1 MTKNILESIVLILVA
16 ITFAMILTKPKYDE
30 YKTQKGLVEQKQ
42 VELQTSEDYFK
53 SLERISAELKNY
65 GPGIAK
71 VESALPDD
79 PNAAELTNFLEVTA
93 AQNGLIIKNLNY
105 SLKTPEEAS
114 NAPEASNTPISV
126 DAQESQKN
134 QQSSQKIQTQELN
147 LAVSGPYQA
156 WKDFS
161 NRIEKS
167 SRLLEID
174 NVVMST
180 NLNGTGAQT
189 EEAATQ
195 SAINPIL
202 DYTVKLIF
210 HSY

>member
-1 MTKNILESIVLILVA
+1 
-16 ITFAMILTKPKYDE
+16 
-30 YKTQKGLVEQKQ
+30 
-42 VELQTSEDYFK
+42 
-53 SLERISAELKNY
+53 
-65 GPGIAK
+65 
-71 VESALPDD
+71 
-79 PNAAELTNFLEVTA
+79 LEVTA

>member
-30 YKTQKGLVEQKQ
+30 YQVQKALVAQKEA
-42 VELQTSEDYFK
+42 ELQTREDYFK
-53 SLERISAELKNY
+53 SLERAAAELKNY
-65 GPGIAK
+65 GPSLAK

-79 PNAAELTNFLEVTA
+79 SKAAELANFLEITA
-93 AQNGLIIKNLNY
+93 AQSGLVIKNLNY
-105 SLKTPEEAS
+105 SSKIAEG
-114 NAPEASNTPISV
+114 ISSAYV
-126 DAQESQKN
+126 PVETDKSREN
-134 QQSSQKIQTQELN
+134 QQSTKKMQTQELN
-147 LAVSGPYQA
+147 FTASGPYQS

-161 NRIEKS
+161 ARIEKS

-174 NVVMST
+174 NVIISANFNET
-180 NLNGTGAQT
+180 FDTTKNTTTQ
-189 EEAATQ
+189 AAL
-195 SAINPIL
+195 NPIL